1 MSEIPRN
8 DWSKED
14 KAKLRNRILDSAR
27 KEEGLRVVRQ
37 KRRQWYW
44 MAAATIPFLVALG
57 YFYMSP
63 SASEPDID
71 QFVKGLSQESPQD
84 TDQVT
89 VVLGEGNQV
98 AVEGDEGH
106 VEYSESGSSVKV
118 GKGRSIEQQVANNN
132 RPTFNTI
139 MVPYGKRSFIKL
151 SDGTKVWINSGSRL
165 VFPVVFS
172 KKTREVYLEGEAIFD
187 VAHNADKPF
196 RVKSST
202 QNIEVLGTV
211 FNVSHYPDD
220 QVMNTV
226 LKSGSIKISYLDQED
241 KGFVMKPGTLSS
253 FDRSEKQ
260 VTVKQ
265 VDPNEYFSWRDG
277 FISLN
282 NNSLQDIVNRISR
295 YYNVPIKIQGEQME
309 EVTFSGRLDLSD
321 EFEKVLATILE
332 SSNLKLIRDGETI
345 ILTQ

>member
-1 MSEIPRN
+1 MSEIPQN
-8 DWSKED
+8 KWSSSE
-14 KAKLRNRILDSAR
+14 KANLRNRILDSAKR
-27 KEEGLRVVRQ
+27 EKQLRV
-37 KRRQWYW
+37 KRKKQRVYW
-44 MAAATIPFLVALG
+44 MAAAMVPIFIVLG
-57 YFYMSP
+57 FFYITATQEP
-63 SASEPDID
+63 SID
-71 QFVKGLSQESPQD
+71 QFVKGLPESTSQDSE
-84 TDQVT
+84 QVT
-89 VVLGEGNQV
+89 VVLGKGNQV
-98 AVEGDEGH
+98 VVEGDEGR
-106 VEYSESGSSVKV
+106 VEYSETGSSVKV
-118 GKGRSIEQQVANNN
+118 GGGKSIEQQAVKNN

-139 MVPYGKRSFIKL
+139 MVPFGKRSFIKL

-172 KKTREVYLEGEAIFD
+172 KKTREVYLEGEAIFE
-187 VAHNADKPF
+187 VAHNANKPF

-202 QNIEVLGTV
+202 QDIEVLGTV

-226 LKSGSIKISYLDQED
+226 LKSGSIKISYLDQKD

-253 FDRSEKQ
+253 FNRSENQ

-295 YYNVPIKIQGEQME
+295 YYNVPIQVQGKNLEDL
-309 EVTFSGRLDLSD
+309 TFSGRLDLSD
-321 EFEKVLATILE
+321 DIDKVLTTILE
-332 SSNLKLIRDGETI
+332 SSDLTMVREAETI

>member
-1 MSEIPRN
+1 MSEIPQN
-8 DWSKED
+8 KWSSSE
-14 KAKLRNRILDSAR
+14 KANLRNRILDSAKR
-27 KEEGLRVVRQ
+27 EKQLRV
-37 KRRQWYW
+37 KRKKQRVYW
-44 MAAATIPFLVALG
+44 MAAAMVPIFIVLG
-57 YFYMSP
+57 FFYITATQEP
-63 SASEPDID
+63 SID
-71 QFVKGLSQESPQD
+71 QFVKGLPESTSQDSE
-84 TDQVT
+84 QVT
-89 VVLGEGNQV
+89 VVLGKGNQV
-98 AVEGDEGH
+98 VVEGDEGR
-106 VEYSESGSSVKV
+106 VEYSETGSSVKV
-118 GKGRSIEQQVANNN
+118 GGGKSIEQQAVKNN

-139 MVPYGKRSFIKL
+139 MVPFGKRSFIKL

-172 KKTREVYLEGEAIFD
+172 KKTREVYLEGEAIFE
-187 VAHNADKPF
+187 VAHNANKPF

-202 QNIEVLGTV
+202 QDIEVLGTV

-226 LKSGSIKISYLDQED
+226 LKSGSIKISYLDQKD

-253 FDRSEKQ
+253 FNRSENQ

-295 YYNVPIKIQGEQME
+295 YYNVPIQVQGENLE
-309 EVTFSGRLDLSD
+309 DLTFSGRLDLSD
-321 EFEKVLATILE
+321 DIDKVLTTILE
-332 SSNLKLIRDGETI
+332 SSDLTMIRDVETI